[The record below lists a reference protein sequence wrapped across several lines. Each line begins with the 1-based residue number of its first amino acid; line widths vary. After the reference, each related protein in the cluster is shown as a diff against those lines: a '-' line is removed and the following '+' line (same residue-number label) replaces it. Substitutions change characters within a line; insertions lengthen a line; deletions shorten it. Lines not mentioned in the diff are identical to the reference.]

1 MAISHVPV
9 DPPAAPAP
17 APAPEPSP
25 LPAPSGSSA
34 VTVTELIAGDL
45 LGYLSD
51 GVRTSVLSAANTGSA
66 TARRLS
72 VALEAV
78 DALADLSAYQIDA
91 APINGLANGS
101 TSAAISAS
109 VGVAPRV
116 RVVILLGSMQPAAGG
131 TVVLAGAGASYSLA
145 LPTTAGP
152 QRLEFVDL
160 PAALAASFTVQ
171 NGSGVA
177 FPSSSNSIVVLPV

>member
-131 TVVLAGAGASYSLA
+131 TVVSCRVAGGTAGETGSVTLRW
-145 LPTTAGP
+145 TTAQGDTDERTLLF
-152 QRLEFVDL
+152 RLVER
-160 PAALAASFTVQ
+160 
-171 NGSGVA
+171 
-177 FPSSSNSIVVLPV
+177 